1 MSLIVDNLSY
11 NQALRSIREIILD
24 TNPVQCFKVSG
35 QDFLFKKDATEVALD
50 SDTYT
55 FTEVEKYYDLM
66 DKLRSKEVNVE
77 ILPDFVAT
85 EFVRDTVN
93 FNYPSITDEKT
104 ISRERYFSTYTIEK
118 VIEEFYAYYCPYYG
132 VPKTV
137 ARIFEDLDYFDR
149 RKLVFWVAYYLVD
162 KKRMNYA
169 ASSEAIRLQN
179 EADGEICGTDGQL
192 KNTETSITTRV
203 GEVFSVTEKDKDDG
217 KATEGFTSFWGDK
230 YSYYTKL
237 QLWIRDRF
245 ERQFKDFSLR
255 DDAMIS
261 QSFTIEK
268 GWENMAW
275 INTMDFSKSTTDIMN
290 PDYRV

>member
-24 TNPVQCFKVSG
+24 TNPVQCFNVSG
-35 QDFLFKKDATEVALD
+35 QDFLFKKGTTEVALD

-55 FTEVEKYYDLM
+55 FSEVEKFYDLM
-66 DKLRSKEVNVE
+66 NRLRDKDVTIEV
-77 ILPDFVAT
+77 LPDFVST
-85 EFVRDTVN
+85 EYTKEAVN
-93 FNYPSITDEKT
+93 FNYPSILEAKT
-104 ISRERYFSTYTIEK
+104 ISRGRYFSDYTIEK
-118 VIEEFYAYYCPYYG
+118 VIEDFYAYYCPYFG
-132 VPKTV
+132 VPRSV
-137 ARIFEDLDYFDR
+137 QDIFSDLDYFDR

-169 ASSEAIRLQN
+169 TSSEIIRLQTDAN
-179 EADGEICGTDGQL
+179 GEICGTDGEL
-192 KNTETSITTRV
+192 KNTSTSITTRV
-203 GEVFSVTEKDKDDG
+203 GEVFSVTEKEDNGSEFD
-217 KATEGFTSFWGDK
+217 GFTSFWGDK

-245 ERQFKDFSLR
+245 EKQFKDFSLR

-261 QSFTIEK
+261 QSFTLEK

-275 INTMDFSKSTTDIMN
+275 VNTMDFSRVTTDIMN
-290 PDYRV
+290 TDYRV